1 MNMAIDGKHRIA
13 GVARQQGQDIFRAVN
28 PVDGQALDGDF
39 ADATL
44 PELNDAVRQAEE
56 AFGSFR
62 QTGPAERAAFLS
74 AIAEEIEAL
83 GDALIARAMAET
95 ALPEGRLT
103 GERGRTVGQLRLF
116 AELVAEGSWVQARI
130 DLALPDRKPLPRPD
144 IRQMLQPLGPVV
156 VFGASN
162 FPLAFSVAGG
172 DTASALAAGC
182 PVVVK
187 GHPAHPGTSEWV
199 ARAIVKAANRCDIH
213 PGVFSLVHGR
223 SHDVGEYLVKHPLIQ
238 GVAFTGSFRGGKA
251 LFDLACRRQAPIPVY
266 AEMGSSN
273 PVFLLPG
280 ILSEQ
285 AATIAQGLADSVTLG
300 VGQFCTNPGLVF
312 VPEFEGGD
320 FTRELAH
327 RVETY
332 QGGTM
337 LTKGIRDAYIMGISR
352 LLERGHVELL
362 AVSGNPGSESGAP
375 AQILTTDVDQFLS
388 HPDLAEEVFG
398 PGSLL
403 VRARGKEQIMEA
415 ARRLDGHLTATIH
428 GAPQDLDDFKDLI
441 AILERKVGR
450 IIINGYPTGVE
461 VCHAMVHGGPF
472 PATTQVQSTSVGT
485 LAINR
490 FARPICYQ
498 GFPQPLLPPALQD
511 DNPLG
516 IRRMVNGSFN

>member
-1 MNMAIDGKHRIA
+1 
-13 GVARQQGQDIFRAVN
+13 
-28 PVDGQALDGDF
+28 
-39 ADATL
+39 
-44 PELNDAVRQAEE
+44 
-56 AFGSFR
+56 
-62 QTGPAERAAFLS
+62 
-74 AIAEEIEAL
+74 
-83 GDALIARAMAET
+83 
-95 ALPEGRLT
+95 
-103 GERGRTVGQLRLF
+103 
-116 AELVAEGSWVQARI
+116 
-130 DLALPDRKPLPRPD
+130 
-144 IRQMLQPLGPVV
+144 
-156 VFGASN
+156 
-162 FPLAFSVAGG
+162 
-172 DTASALAAGC
+172 
-182 PVVVK
+182 
-187 GHPAHPGTSEWV
+187 
-199 ARAIVKAANRCDIH
+199 
-213 PGVFSLVHGR
+213 
-223 SHDVGEYLVKHPLIQ
+223 
-238 GVAFTGSFRGGKA
+238 
-251 LFDLACRRQAPIPVY
+251 
-266 AEMGSSN
+266 
-273 PVFLLPG
+273 
-280 ILSEQ
+280 
-285 AATIAQGLADSVTLG
+285 